1 MTLLAVAPR
10 KFFRGVEAPGTRLGG
25 KYRTPSC
32 ALGAPA
38 TYDWRAPEGSPENTA
53 HIEPVHSIVHHDD
66 LLGEEYD
73 SDAHFVTYVLRRGGL
88 DGTPDPYQ
96 PRVNKGGRA
105 WVESIG
111 YTLSVET
118 LVADVDN
125 MVSLPGEPKPVHSP
139 WRSLAVGV
147 EAAGRV
153 HRELRTAAVY
163 VTARGLRIV
172 QPLTSRVGA
181 PDIETSLRI
190 WLAVLEERL
199 APLGLRP
206 DWECDDWTRVFRAP
220 HVLRHDPGKAPYQY
234 HSPAVLRTC
243 DPIPPP
249 AGFARP
255 RVSKARRRTPLP
267 GAVVIDRAL
276 DPTWRPV
283 ADALSRA
290 FAGGWRG
297 ERHTIGLSLAGAL
310 LWSRVPREQV
320 PALVAE
326 VARASAWDVEHHRG
340 SAVDTVQRWSDGY
353 GVSGRSALPDG
364 IQEALDFAL
373 GRRRAI
379 LEAAPAAPP
388 SADLAETTRLLRGV
402 LLDAPIGL
410 TVIKAQ
416 CGLGKTMSARAVA
429 SIRAAREGKKL
440 NRKTAFALPTTE
452 LCEQVTA
459 DLRAA
464 GVKVTRLFG
473 PLSVRT
479 GGRPECHLH
488 APAAALAVGGQSVHK
503 LYCGTCERQNT
514 CTATS
519 GQDAEDEARVFV
531 GPHRLLA
538 ELVEAA
544 GAEGL
549 VFIDEAPT
557 TLEDLVF
564 PLDALI
570 AAEPAIAQ
578 GHFERAYSDVMAPI
592 LRAVRAW
599 VEVAPPE
606 ETGSID
612 RALALAGLERPAVAG
627 LGEVPPLDRYSVVA
641 ARSVFPLAQRL
652 GEASQILRALW
663 RALVRPGVRL
673 TAYDRGGR
681 SLAVTALDLDVENA
695 ILGANRDGE
704 AIARRVV
711 IASADAHLRLDEYR
725 AIAPDLAFHDFAA
738 PDGAP
743 IHRVHLVVNGSRA
756 RLATDDPGPIQIAAR
771 LVAEWALEEPAVASC
786 GVVTFKRHEQTVL
799 QALESSAPSVRWE
812 VAHYGAVRG
821 LDRWKDFDAVAT
833 IGDPRPNLD
842 AVARELGGGGAEVE
856 ARYERADAHARSELE
871 QAHGRLRT
879 VHRTRPGKA
888 LHVGA
893 LLPLGWPGDV
903 EFRKPVEGRLRRPAV
918 PGLAEMIEAA
928 GGQSAAARACGRARR
943 AIQQWLSGEGRPQA
957 EDVDALR
964 RAGTERR
971 LMGDESTR
979 YKRPLGD
986 QRQIHSGPV
995 LNDSTSSEQSA
1006 AE

>member
-10 KFFRGVEAPGTRLGG
+10 KFYRGVEAPGTRLRG
-25 KYRTPSC
+25 KFRTPSC

-38 TYDWRAPEGSPENTA
+38 SYDWRSPSGSAENTA
-53 HIEPVHSIVHHDD
+53 HVEPAYSIVQHDD
-66 LLGEEYD
+66 LLGATYD
-73 SDAHFVTYVLRRGGL
+73 SDAHFVAYVIRSA
-88 DGTPDPYQ
+88 PDFRQ
-96 PRVNKGGRA
+96 PRVNKGGLE
-105 WVESIG
+105 WVESLG
-111 YTLSVET
+111 YAVTLET

-125 MVSLPGEPKPVHSP
+125 AGH
-139 WRSLAVGV
+139 
-147 EAAGRV
+147 AAWPSDRAAADTAARV
-153 HRELRTAAVY
+153 HAILRTAAVY
-163 VTARGLRIV
+163 VTAHGLRVV
-172 QPLTSRVGA
+172 QPLSHAVPMLLAETAIRV
-181 PDIETSLRI
+181 
-190 WLAVLEERL
+190 WLATLEEAL
-199 APLGLRP
+199 APLALAP
-206 DWECDDWTRVFRAP
+206 DWQCDDWTRVFRAP
-220 HVLRHDPGKAPYQY
+220 NVVRDGKPYR
-234 HSPAVLRTC
+234 SPCVLRTC
-243 DPIPPP
+243 DPIPVP
-249 AGFARP
+249 AGLARP
-255 RVSKARRRTPLP
+255 RASRARRRTALP

-276 DPTWRPV
+276 LPAWRPV
-283 ADALSRA
+283 AEALSRA

-326 VARASAWDVEHHRG
+326 VAQASAWDVEHHRG

-379 LEAAPAAPP
+379 LEAAPVAPP
-388 SADLAETTRLLRGV
+388 TADLAETTRLLRGV

-464 GVKVTRLFG
+464 GVLVTRFFG

-488 APAAALAVGGQSVHK
+488 AQAAALAVGGQSVHK

-514 CTATS
+514 CTATA
-519 GQDAEDEARVFV
+519 GQDANEGARVFV

-538 ELVEAA
+538 ELVDAA
-544 GAEGL
+544 GSEGL

-564 PLDALI
+564 PLDSLV
-570 AAEPAIAQ
+570 AAERAIAQ
-578 GHFERAYSDVMAPI
+578 GHFERAYSDVMGPV

-612 RALALAGLERPAVAG
+612 RALQLAGLAERPAVAE
-627 LGEVPPLDRYSVVA
+627 LPEVPPLDRYSVVA
-641 ARSVFPLAQRL
+641 ARSVLALAQRL

-695 ILGANRDGE
+695 ILGADRDGVS
-704 AIARRVV
+704 IARRVV

-756 RLATDDPGPIQIAAR
+756 RLATDDPAPIQIAAR
-771 LVAEWALEEPAVASC
+771 LVAEWALEEPAVTSC
-786 GVVTFKRHEQTVL
+786 GVVTFKRHEVAVL
-799 QALESSAPSVRWE
+799 QALESAAPSVRWE

-821 LDRWKDFDAVAT
+821 LDRWKDFDGVAT

-856 ARYERADAHARSELE
+856 TRYERADAHARSELE

-879 VHRTRPGKA
+879 VHRTRPGRA

-893 LLPLGWPGDV
+893 LLPLGWPADV
-903 EFRKPVEGRLRRPAV
+903 EFRKPTEGRMRRPAT
-918 PGLAEMIEAA
+918 PGLVDLIAEA
-928 GGQSAAARACGRARR
+928 GGQRAAARACGRSVSTVNAWAR
-943 AIQQWLSGEGRPQA
+943 GDGRPQA

-971 LMGDESTR
+971 LTAQSEGVR
-979 YKRPLGD
+979 KRPLGD
-986 QRQIHSGPV
+986 QRQIPERVTS
-995 LNDSTSSEQSA
+995 NDWSERG
-1006 AE
+1006 